1 MTFEVANGTRLAFG
15 RPSVSVGITGDGRG
29 GMMVNLDEYR
39 QQSHQTWDEVASGWE
54 KRREWLMR
62 VTAPA
67 NDWLANKLAPEPG
80 QTILDLAA
88 GTGDLGLM
96 IAERVGDE
104 GRVISADFAEHMVEV
119 ARRNGEGRGLSNVE
133 YRVMDAER
141 MDLGDDSMDGVTC
154 RWGYMLM
161 ADPATALKETRRV
174 LRDGGRLAFAVWAG
188 PDRNPWAAIPGMTLV
203 QRGHMPPP
211 EPGAPGIF
219 GLADPDRIHELV
231 TSTGFGEPELEEIAF
246 EFRYADDD
254 DFWDALVRL
263 AGPLAKLVNALPD
276 DERQATHDAILEN
289 VEEYREEDGSYS
301 CPAVTWGGLAA

>member
-1 MTFEVANGTRLAFG
+1 M
-15 RPSVSVGITGDGRG
+15 I
-29 GMMVNLDEYR
+29 NLDEYR
-39 QQSHQTWDEVASGWE
+39 ETSHETWEEMASGWE

-67 NDWLANKLAPEPG
+67 NDWVAEKLAPQPG

-96 IAERVGDE
+96 IAERVGK
-104 GRVISADFAEHMVEV
+104 GGHVISTDFAEHMVEV

-133 YRVMDAER
+133 HRVMDAER
-141 MDLGDDSMDGVTC
+141 MDLEEDSVDGVAC

-161 ADPATALKETRRV
+161 ADPAAALKETRRV
-174 LRDGGRLAFAVWAG
+174 LRDGGRLAFAVWAAA
-188 PDRNPWAAIPGMTLV
+188 DRNPWAAIPGMTLV

-219 GLADPDRIHELV
+219 ALADPDRTRELV
-231 TSTGFGEPELEEIAF
+231 TGAGFGEPDIDEIAF

-254 DFWDALVRL
+254 DLWDAIVRL
-263 AGPLAKLVNALPD
+263 AGPLARVIKALPE
-276 DERQATHDAILEN
+276 DERQATHDAILEGIGD
-289 VEEYREEDGSYS
+289 YRNEDGSYS
-301 CPAVTWGGLAA
+301 CPAVTWGGLAC